1 MKLLKGRYDEKV
13 AEGAKVTE
21 VAEGVVRRTDYIA
34 PRIRYLSPSQGAQ
47 VGGFAAEFL
56 PP

>member
-1 MKLLKGRYDEKV
+1 MMRRWLR
-13 AEGAKVTE
+13 GAKVTE

-47 VGGFAAEFL
+47 VGGSAAGFL